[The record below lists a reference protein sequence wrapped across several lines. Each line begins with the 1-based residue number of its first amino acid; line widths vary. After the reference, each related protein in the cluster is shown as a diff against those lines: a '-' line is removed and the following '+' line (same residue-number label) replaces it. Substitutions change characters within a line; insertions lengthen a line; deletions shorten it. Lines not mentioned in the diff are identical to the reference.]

1 MAANNAVIC
10 FLFSRKGKI
19 GVKGKVGPGFKPA
32 ATETENRWQRL
43 TAAFLIGL
51 VAGLFGGL
59 IGVGGGAIMIP
70 LMVRHFKLSQHQG
83 HGTSL
88 MALVFTG
95 LAGAFTYY
103 LHGSVDFMAA
113 GLLAAAAICTARFGA
128 LYAHALPEWQ
138 LKRAFGCFL
147 ICVSLLLLSKPYLSH
162 LAVLSHPI
170 VGWGKVAVLLA
181 CGGVAGFIAGMM
193 GVGGGGLMIPA
204 MVLLLGFSQF
214 TAQGTSLL
222 AIAPGGAV
230 GAFTHRRL
238 GNVVIRILPGL
249 VSGIML
255 GAYLGGN
262 LAHLLA
268 EAQLRLIFGAAL
280 IWLGTRDIRAAYRKR
295 RKAEA
300 RSRREVGGLAK

>member
-10 FLFSRKGKI
+10 NLFSAKGKI
-19 GVKGKVGPGFKPA
+19 DVKGEVGAGFKPA
-32 ATETENRWQRL
+32 ATETENRWPRL

-51 VAGLFGGL
+51 AAGLFGGL
-59 IGVGGGAIMIP
+59 IGLGGGAIMIP
-70 LMVRHFKLSQHQG
+70 LMVRRFKFRQHQA

-113 GLLAAAAICTARFGA
+113 GLLAAAAIFTARFGA

-162 LAVLSHPI
+162 LAVFSHPI
-170 VGWGKVAVLLA
+170 EGWGKAAVLLV
-181 CGGVAGFIAGMM
+181 CGGVVGFIAGMM
-193 GVGGGGLMIPA
+193 GVGGGSLMIPT
-204 MVLLLGFSQF
+204 MVLLLGFSQY
-214 TAQGTSLL
+214 TAQGTALL
-222 AIAPGGAV
+222 AMAPAGAA
-230 GAFTHRRL
+230 GAYTHRRL
-238 GNVVIRILPGL
+238 GNVVLRILPGL
-249 VSGIML
+249 ITGLML
-255 GAYLGGN
+255 GAYLGAS

-268 EAQLRLIFGAAL
+268 EAHLRLIFGAAL
-280 IWLGTRDIRAAYRKR
+280 IWLGTRDIRAAYRQR

-300 RSRREVGGLAK
+300 RSGREAGGLAK